1 MDSKTIAPESV
12 FSFLVLPEDNNIRLD
27 VFAAKQFKNYS
38 RSYFQKI
45 INENGILIN
54 GININKS
61 SWIIKEND
69 QLIVTFPKMPEKP
82 DLKVIDKDLGIEL
95 LFEHSDFLIVYKPA
109 GVLVHK
115 ANSNSAQVSL
125 VDWLL
130 LKFNEIS
137 NVGLPERPG
146 IVHRLDLLTSGI
158 LIVTRNNFAHMTFS
172 DMFKNRQIKKT
183 YLAIVEGHPETSGS
197 IDYSIT
203 RHASGTKMA
212 TLKNS
217 RNFRNARESLTH
229 YKTLKYFKDSSLV
242 EVSPVTGRTHQIRVH
257 FSAIGHSLIGDVV
270 YGKKSKLIDRQALHA
285 YSLEFEYEGQKYKFE
300 KEMPE
305 DMKLL
310 VENLSK

>member
-1 MDSKTIAPESV
+1 MNSKTIAPNSV
-12 FSFLVLPEDNNIRLD
+12 FSFLVPPEDNNIRLD
-27 VFAAKQFKNYS
+27 VFAAKQFKSYS

-45 INENGILIN
+45 ISENGILIN
-54 GININKS
+54 GVNINKS
-61 SWIIKEND
+61 SWIVKEND

-109 GVLVHK
+109 GILVHK
-115 ANSNSAQVSL
+115 ANSNSARVSL

-130 LKFNEIS
+130 LKFSEIS
-137 NVGLPERPG
+137 NVGSPERPG

-172 DMFKNRQIKKT
+172 DMFKKRQIKKT
-183 YLAIVEGHPETSGS
+183 YLAIVEGHPETSGT
-197 IDYSIT
+197 IDYPIT

-217 RNFRNARESLTH
+217 RNFRNARESLTN

-257 FSAIGHSLIGDVV
+257 FAAIGHPLIGDII

-300 KEMPE
+300 KELPDDIVKIIE
-305 DMKLL
+305 
-310 VENLSK
+310 